1 MGTARIFVIDDDRDS
16 ADMLAALVSERLIGR
31 DVALSYD
38 ASSALGAIVSNAPDA
53 IVSDLDMLGMGGH
66 ELALRP
72 RVRRL
77 PGQLLLIAASGIA
90 AERAAASASS
100 ARARWGRSSAMS
112 VNGTSN
118 P

>member
-1 MGTARIFVIDDDRDS
+1 MGAARIFVIDDDRDS
-16 ADMLAALVSERLIGR
+16 ADMLAALLSERLSGR
-31 DVALSYD
+31 DVAVFYD
-38 ASSALGAIVSNAPDA
+38 ASSALGAIVSSAPDA
-53 IVSDLDMLGMGGH
+53 IVSDLNMPGMGGH
-66 ELALRP
+66 ELALRA
-72 RVRRL
+72 RARRL

-100 ARARWGRSSAMS
+100 ARARWGQSSAMS

>member
-1 MGTARIFVIDDDRDS
+1 MGAARIFVIDDDRDS
-16 ADMLAALVSERLIGR
+16 ADMLAALLSERLSGR
-31 DVALSYD
+31 DVAVFYD
-38 ASSALGAIVSNAPDA
+38 ASSALGAIVSSAPDA
-53 IVSDLDMLGMGGH
+53 IVSDLNMPGMGGH
-66 ELALRP
+66 ELALRT
-72 RVRRL
+72 RARRL